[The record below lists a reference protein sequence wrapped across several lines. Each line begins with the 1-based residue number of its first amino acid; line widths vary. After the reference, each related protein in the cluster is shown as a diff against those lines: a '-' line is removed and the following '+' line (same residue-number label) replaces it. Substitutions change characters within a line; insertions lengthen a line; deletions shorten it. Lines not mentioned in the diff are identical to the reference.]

1 MDSNPHNII
10 DDKFLDDFEQALD
23 RLESEFH
30 DYNVVITGNSKTFS
44 SGMDLKVLKQ
54 LLIVAQSTMDHKTME
69 IVEKIALYVDRV
81 DKLGWRLFRHPT
93 KTVAAINGH
102 AIAAGT
108 FLAAACDIRVAL
120 DNPKYLVGLNE
131 VSNGFCI
138 PYRMLVVC
146 QNAFHSY
153 SVAQQVCVRSYTH
166 AHAFK
171 YPHYFA
177 VGAPVWKIVII
188 AFCGTSVCGF
198 YSPTC
203 HRGY

>member
-81 DKLGWRLFRHPT
+81 DKLGWRLFRYVLSNTSRYTCSTHSHT
-93 KTVAAINGH
+93 HTH
-102 AIAAGT
+102 T
-108 FLAAACDIRVAL
+108 QRERERVMT
-120 DNPKYLVGLNE
+120 D
-131 VSNGFCI
+131 
-138 PYRMLVVC
+138 
-146 QNAFHSY
+146 
-153 SVAQQVCVRSYTH
+153 T
-166 AHAFK
+166 
-171 YPHYFA
+171 
-177 VGAPVWKIVII
+177 
-188 AFCGTSVCGF
+188 
-198 YSPTC
+198 
-203 HRGY
+203 